1 MITFL
6 LYIFLL
12 IYLFEFYN
20 YVIRFKK
27 QILQKDNK
35 KIIEDFEASEYCKV
49 LPSNYIDQSENVLDP
64 PMISHEALKKV
75 AIEEVPLP
83 ADDTR
88 VYFNK
93 DFEKLATYT
102 LPPRHIRDPRW
113 HCLRDYMICSTPY
126 NYIDAHKTTGLP
138 STTVMNFRN
147 RNRNVKSEK
156 NKN

>member
-20 YVIRFKK
+20 YVTRFKK
-27 QILQKDNK
+27 QILHKDNK
-35 KIIEDFEASEYCKV
+35 KIIEEFETNQYCNV

-64 PMISHEALKKV
+64 PMISHEALTKV

-88 VYFNK
+88 AYFNK
-93 DFEKLATYT
+93 DFEKLTTYT
-102 LPPRHIRDPRW
+102 LPPRHSRDPRW

-126 NYIDAHKTTGLP
+126 SYIDASKTTGLP
-138 STTVMNFRN
+138 SATVINYRKQKIKN
-147 RNRNVKSEK
+147 IK